1 MSDTNTAACFCLA
14 LDSCLDSPSRT
25 AKFGIEYCRWEDIE
39 ENVLY
44 LVFFVVVVVVV
55 VFFFFHSFIGYSSY
69 NIQYKFIIQ
78 RTKKKKRKER
88 KTQKG

>member
-55 VFFFFHSFIGYSSY
+55 VFFPQLYWVLLL
-69 NIQYKFIIQ
+69 
-78 RTKKKKRKER
+78 
-88 KTQKG
+88 